1 MDRAFLTA
9 VAVWLRKHLHF
20 PLFAAKSNQF
30 LQNVHR
36 KKDLKQSTSSTSSF
50 YRQIFKLTSL
60 ITSIFWSIAVCI
72 VPFSVVWARRFL
84 GYTLGNRHR
93 RFRYEAKIFRNLG
106 VLVIISGVRGDIF
119 YRPRPGTI
127 PLPSRNPEVARDL
140 DKSTFVLLSNK
151 TSEKE
156 NQYYYFTLSFYHFSL
171 E

>member
-127 PLPSRNPEVARDL
+127 PLPSRNQSFGTRHAKTTGL
-140 DKSTFVLLSNK
+140 FVK
-151 TSEKE
+151 P
-156 NQYYYFTLSFYHFSL
+156 
-171 E
+171 